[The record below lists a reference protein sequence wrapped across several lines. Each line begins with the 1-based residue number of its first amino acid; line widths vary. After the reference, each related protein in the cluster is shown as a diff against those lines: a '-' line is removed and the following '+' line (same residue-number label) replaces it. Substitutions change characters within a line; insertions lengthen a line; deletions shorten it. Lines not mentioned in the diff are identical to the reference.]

1 MFKTRVEIVS
11 DYSISDLE
19 SKINSALDDIQNK
32 IPNSSIVDIKPWP
45 DINNIPT
52 AMIIYEIH

>member
-19 SKINSALDDIQNK
+19 SKINSALEDIQNK
-32 IPNSSIVDIKPWP
+32 IPNSSIVDIKP
-45 DINNIPT
+45 
-52 AMIIYEIH
+52 